1 VLVPVAPWWEEFGS
15 SASAETPPAAADPA
29 GAPAATPDVR
39 VHRAPRR
46 RPRGLLALQ
55 LSAAVL
61 GVALVA
67 LVAVL
72 ALRSGGSPGA
82 GPTAAPAP
90 GTSAPVTSPPGTA
103 DSGPPSTG
111 GASGPAA
118 TDDAAALRELQA
130 LRAQG
135 LAAHPPR
142 GQWAAQLAAKS
153 IGTTDPAQV
162 AANGSHTFYA
172 GDILVQSRRI
182 AAGPAGADV
191 FVLRSDDYGK
201 GSVDARGNP
210 YWTTLA
216 AGPFASAADVR
227 TWCDSVFGDVPAAT
241 RGNACLPRQL
251 LPVR

>member
-1 VLVPVAPWWEEFGS
+1 MPVAPWWEEFGS
-15 SASAETPPAAADPA
+15 SASSETPSAQDPSAEDPA
-29 GAPAATPDVR
+29 PAPEVR

-46 RPRGLLALQ
+46 RPRGLLGLQ
-55 LSAAVL
+55 LAAAAL
-61 GVALVA
+61 AVALVA
-67 LVAVL
+67 LLAVISVR
-72 ALRSGGSPGA
+72 AGGPSTPSPTA
-82 GPTAAPAP
+82 GPSASSP
-90 GTSAPVTSPPGTA
+90 SAPSPP
-103 DSGPPSTG
+103 
-111 GASGPAA
+111 A
-118 TDDAAALRELQA
+118 TDDAAALQQLEA

-135 LAAHPPR
+135 LAEHPPT

-172 GDILVQSRRI
+172 GDILAQSRRI

-201 GSVDARGNP
+201 GSVDARSNP

-241 RGNACLPRQL
+241 RGNVCLPRQL
-251 LPVR
+251 LPVP